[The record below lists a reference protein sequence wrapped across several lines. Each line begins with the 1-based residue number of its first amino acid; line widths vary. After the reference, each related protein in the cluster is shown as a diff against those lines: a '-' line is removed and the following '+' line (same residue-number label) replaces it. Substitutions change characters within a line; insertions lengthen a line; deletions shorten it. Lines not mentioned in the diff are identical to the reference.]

1 MRCRQ
6 WLLCAL
12 LMLLGTTS
20 ARADHRFIVRSNLSS
35 SVLSQLCLLQGCS
48 VVETLDGQLNQ
59 LFLVTA
65 PDAINPTTLL
75 NLLRGTPG
83 ILDAELDQVL
93 TLVGGLNQV
102 TTPPAGLSD
111 MTPVTYFGSSVW
123 NGYATQ
129 PAGQIVRSSEA
140 HGTFHVAGA
149 GIVADIDTGV
159 DPTHPAL
166 QAVLLPGYDFTR
178 NQPNG
183 SEMTDFTGPA
193 PSGSSSQPAQ
203 VNHYTAAMV
212 DTPTAALLDG
222 NVQYAAFGHGTMVMG
237 VIHLVAP
244 QAHLMP
250 LKAFQSNGTGSLSD
264 VLRAIYYAVQN
275 DANVI
280 NMSFDFT
287 TNSDELKL
295 ALSYANQLNVM
306 CIGSAGNDGAQE
318 LVYPAAL
325 TNTVMGVAS
334 TSDVDTRSSFSNYGD
349 AIVWVAAPGEAVIT
363 TYPFSTYSAG
373 WGTSF
378 SAPFVSGTASLLLNE
393 QTSIN
398 QSGAAN
404 AIAHAQFV
412 GPDMGNGR
420 LDIVQSLQSLTGNG
434 PAPIVALGSTRIS
447 FGNQLVGTSSLVQT
461 VSLTNSGTIPL
472 TISSI
477 AVTAPNAGDF
487 SQTSNCG
494 GSLAAGANCSISV
507 TFKPTILGL
516 RSASLTIIDD
526 AAGAPHAATLSGIG
540 LAPAVTLSAAN
551 LTYSGQL
558 VGTSSAPQ
566 NVTVTNSGNSTLNIA
581 SIAVIGANH
590 SDFSQTNTCGASLA
604 AAASCTITATFKPAA
619 PGKRG
624 ATLSI
629 TDDAALSLQTV
640 ALTGTGA
647 DFSIGA
653 ASGSST
659 SATVTRG
666 QTATYSLQV
675 EPLGGFNGTVALTCN
690 GAPAEALC
698 AVSPTSV
705 TLNGSSASAFAATV
719 TTTAP
724 SIMLPQ
730 TEPTKWPPPTSV
742 RPIFLL
748 FLTFAL
754 LWLLARFRDPGELP
768 RQGLASAPVLAL
780 VLFILACV
788 SGCGGYTVGAGSSGG
803 AGSNGS
809 SGQHD
814 PGTPKGAATLTIT
827 GTSGGVSHTLNLTLT
842 VN

>member
-6 WLLCAL
+6 WLFCAL

-20 ARADHRFIVRSNLSS
+20 ARADNRFIVRSNLSA

-59 LFLVTA
+59 LFLLTA
-65 PDAINPTTLL
+65 PDAVNPTTLL

-123 NGYATQ
+123 NGYVTQ
-129 PAGQIVRSSEA
+129 PAEQIVRSSEA

-183 SEMTDFTGPA
+183 SEMADFTGPP

-212 DTPTAALLDG
+212 DSPTAALLDG
-222 NVQYAAFGHGTMVMG
+222 NVQYSAFGHGTMVMG
-237 VIHLVAP
+237 IIHLVAP

-275 DANVI
+275 NANVI

-295 ALSYANQLNVM
+295 ALNYANQLNVM
-306 CIGSAGNDGAQE
+306 CIASAGNDGAQE

-378 SAPFVSGTASLLLNE
+378 SAPFVSGTASLLLND

-434 PAPIVALGSTRIS
+434 AAPIVVLGSTRIS
-447 FGNQLVGTSSLVQT
+447 FGNQLLGTSSLAQT
-461 VSLTNSGTIPL
+461 VSLTNSGTIAL

-494 GSLAAGANCSISV
+494 VSLAAGANCSISL

-526 AAGAPHAATLSGIG
+526 AAGAPHSATLSGIG

-581 SIAVIGANH
+581 SITVFGANK

-604 AAASCTITATFKPAA
+604 AGASCTITATFKAAA

-640 ALTGTGA
+640 ALTGTGT
-647 DFSIGA
+647 DFSISA

-675 EPLGGFNGTVALTCN
+675 TSLDGFNGTVALTCN

-705 TLNGSSASAFAATV
+705 TLNGSSASAFTATV

-724 SIMLPQ
+724 SILPPH
-730 TEPTKWPPPTSV
+730 TEPTKWPPLTSV
-742 RPIFLL
+742 RPILL
-748 FLTFAL
+748 VFLTFAL

-768 RQGLASAPVLAL
+768 TQGLASAPVLAL

-788 SGCGGYTVGAGSSGG
+788 SGCGGYSGSAGYNGSTGNGG
-803 AGSNGS
+803 A
-809 SGQHD
+809 QHD
-814 PGTPKGAATLTIT
+814 PGTPKGAAPLTIT